1 MQYTNWYILIAILA
15 SFILLSLGTYRAKKE
30 AFMKMDDMRS
40 KCYSC
45 EKQYPAGY
53 EWMGQ
58 KSRCFDCESQLF
70 AMSQGLP
77 HSIFDNE
84 PVRFS
89 SLPKL
94 GYVS

>member
-1 MQYTNWYILIAILA
+1 MKQNYVYFLITVIITVA
-15 SFILLSLGTYRAKKE
+15 LLWHYNSSSQERFVTAL
-30 AFMKMDDMRS
+30 DIPN

-45 EKQYPAGY
+45 EKQFPAGY

-58 KSRCFDCESQLF
+58 KSKCFDCESQLF

-77 HSIFDNE
+77 QRVFDAK
-84 PVRFS
+84 PIRYY

-94 GYVS
+94 GYMA